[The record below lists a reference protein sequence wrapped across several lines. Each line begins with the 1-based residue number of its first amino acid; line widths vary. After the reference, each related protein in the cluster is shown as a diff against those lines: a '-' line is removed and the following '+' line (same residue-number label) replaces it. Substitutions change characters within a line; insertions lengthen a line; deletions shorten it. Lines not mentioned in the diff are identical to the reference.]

1 MWYRQAKKFNI
12 FGLPISG
19 DKKFKLFAEEELNE
33 QAVEETPFEQPD
45 LEDEPFED
53 LEEIVNPVEI
63 EVEDQTPENEFT
75 PEDLEENVEKIDS
88 DPTVLLGLPPLHDN
102 CRCVINT
109 LPILSVPG
117 VRDGRRVWR
126 RSEDCCE
133 KCEASANEFNNAEVQ
148 RLMLKGIDINAIP
161 S

>member
-19 DKKFKLFAEEELNE
+19 DAKFKYFAEEESEE
-33 QAVEETPFEQPD
+33 QEVEETPFQQPD
-45 LEDEPFED
+45 SEEEDNIEQ
-53 LEEIVNPVEI
+53 EIVNPVEV
-63 EVEDQTPENEFT
+63 EVEDQTPQDEFT
-75 PEDLEENVEKIDS
+75 PEDLQENIEKIDS
-88 DPTVLLGLPPLHDN
+88 DPTVMLALPPLHDN
-102 CRCVINT
+102 CRCKVST

-126 RSEDCCE
+126 KSEDCCE
-133 KCEASANEFNNAEVQ
+133 KCEASAIEFNQAEIN
-148 RLMLKGIDINAIP
+148 RLLLKGIDINAIP

>member
-19 DKKFKLFAEEELNE
+19 DKKFKYFAEEELDE

-45 LEDEPFED
+45 LQDEPVEPV
-53 LEEIVNPVEI
+53 EEIVNPVEI
-63 EVEDQTPENEFT
+63 EVEDQTPENDFT
-75 PEDLEENVEKIDS
+75 PEDLEENVEKIES
-88 DPTVLLGLPPLHDN
+88 DPTVLLALPPLHDN
-102 CRCVINT
+102 CRCEINT

>member
-19 DKKFKLFAEEELNE
+19 DKKFKYFAEEELDE

-45 LEDEPFED
+45 LQDEPAED

-63 EVEDQTPENEFT
+63 EVEDQTPENDFT
-75 PEDLEENVEKIDS
+75 PEDLEENVEKIEN
-88 DPTVLLGLPPLHDN
+88 DPTAMIQLPPLHDRCH
-102 CRCVINT
+102 CRIET
-109 LPILSVPG
+109 FPILSIPG
-117 VRDGRRVWR
+117 VRDGKRVWQK
-126 RSEDCCE
+126 SENCCP
-133 KCEASANEFNNAEVQ
+133 KCYETAVKFNEAEVQ
-148 RLMLKGIDINAIP
+148 RLLNKGIDLNRI

>member
-19 DKKFKLFAEEELNE
+19 DAKFKYFAEEESEE
-33 QAVEETPFEQPD
+33 QEVEETPFQQPD
-45 LEDEPFED
+45 SEEEDNIEQ
-53 LEEIVNPVEI
+53 EIVNPVE
-63 EVEDQTPENEFT
+63 VKVQDQTPQDEFT
-75 PEDLEENVEKIDS
+75 PEDLQENIEKIDN
-88 DPTVLLGLPPLHDN
+88 DPTVMLALPPLHDN
-102 CRCVINT
+102 CRCKVST

-126 RSEDCCE
+126 KSEDCCE
-133 KCEASANEFNNAEVQ
+133 KCEASAIEFNQAEIN
-148 RLMLKGIDINAIP
+148 RLLLKGIDINAIP

>member
-19 DKKFKLFAEEELNE
+19 DKKFKYFAEEDLDE
-33 QAVEETPFEQPD
+33 QSVEETPLEQPD
-45 LEDEPFED
+45 LEDESTED

-63 EVEDQTPENEFT
+63 EVEDQTPENEFS
-75 PEDLEENVEKIDS
+75 PEDLEENIEKIDS
-88 DPTVLLGLPPLHDN
+88 DPTVLLALPPLHDN
-102 CRCVINT
+102 CRCEVKT

-133 KCEASANEFNNAEVQ
+133 KCEASANEFNDAEVQ

>member
-19 DKKFKLFAEEELNE
+19 DAKFKYFAEEESEE
-33 QAVEETPFEQPD
+33 QEVEETPFQQPD
-45 LEDEPFED
+45 SEEEDNIEQ
-53 LEEIVNPVEI
+53 EIVNLVEV
-63 EVEDQTPENEFT
+63 EVEDQTPQDEFT
-75 PEDLEENVEKIDS
+75 PEDLQENIEKIDS
-88 DPTVLLGLPPLHDN
+88 DPTVMLALPPLHDN
-102 CRCVINT
+102 CRCKVST

-126 RSEDCCE
+126 KSEDCCE
-133 KCEASANEFNNAEVQ
+133 KCEASAIEFNQAEIN
-148 RLMLKGIDINAIP
+148 RLLLKGIDINAIP

>member
-19 DKKFKLFAEEELNE
+19 DAKFKYFAEEESEE
-33 QAVEETPFEQPD
+33 QEVEETPFQQPD
-45 LEDEPFED
+45 SEEQDNIEQ
-53 LEEIVNPVEI
+53 EIVNPVEV
-63 EVEDQTPENEFT
+63 EVEDQTPQDEFT
-75 PEDLEENVEKIDS
+75 PEDLQENIEKIDN
-88 DPTVLLGLPPLHDN
+88 DPTVMLALPPLHDN
-102 CRCVINT
+102 CRCKVST

-126 RSEDCCE
+126 KSEDCCE
-133 KCEASANEFNNAEVQ
+133 KCEASAIEFNQAEIN
-148 RLMLKGIDINAIP
+148 RLLLKGIDINAIP